1 MSMVRV
7 LGSGQHSWTQFFW
20 EYPPKSHVK
29 DDHTKNNHSF
39 VWNRHKKSGVREK
52 KTAFYSFSVLN
63 IRTEQ
68 IIKETRALT
77 CEIWVWWTS
86 TVLDFL
92 LLLLPDRAVE
102 SDVGGWVCL
111 STHVSRRWGICEMD
125 EKAAILSHHKL
136 ADCLLIDKLFSFSIY
151 SDYAYF
157 IDVIFLSGRCLV

>member
-1 MSMVRV
+1 MSM
-7 LGSGQHSWTQFFW
+7 FW
-20 EYPPKSHVK
+20 EASSTAAPNFSGSIHPRAMSKTIIRRTIIRLFETDIRKVEL
-29 DDHTKNNHSF
+29 
-39 VWNRHKKSGVREK
+39 KKK